1 MSRGEPC
8 RSPPSPGTAGAV
20 GPVSRRVQL
29 WSERRWSRLRRGL
42 QGWAPF
48 TAPPKMRGEGAGRGE
63 VAGWPQSP
71 GACGDGEDGRMPGCV
86 LASGWWGGGLG
97 PATAPC
103 CGARGDTRGLGGSR
117 GVRFPLHT
125 RTRVPRPGLPDRRL
139 AELRV
144 GVRQSAAVAAIAG
157 HGEGRAGSPAE
168 DLPRN
173 GVQRAGHP
181 RLGAGG
187 VGVRDHIRVPLVF

>member
-86 LASGWWGGGLG
+86 LASGWWGGSSVRPRRPAVGPGGTRVGWGDPGGFVFPCTHAHACPGRAYQTAASLSSGLG
-97 PATAPC
+97 CDRAP
-103 CGARGDTRGLGGSR
+103 L
-117 GVRFPLHT
+117 
-125 RTRVPRPGLPDRRL
+125 
-139 AELRV
+139 
-144 GVRQSAAVAAIAG
+144 
-157 HGEGRAGSPAE
+157 
-168 DLPRN
+168 
-173 GVQRAGHP
+173 
-181 RLGAGG
+181 
-187 VGVRDHIRVPLVF
+187 